1 MREMAKRVGVASVV
15 AVLLGGCA
23 AIQREEA
30 QQTESTLSAAGFQM
44 KPADTPERLAHL
56 QTMLKRFAGAG
67 VNADALAA
75 QLQKEGADAFVKS
88 WNELLA
94 RIAEKCESLRK
105 AG

>member
-1 MREMAKRVGVASVV
+1 MPEET
-15 AVLLGGCA
+15 LLAFADHGKVRPALPRDGGDA
-23 AIQREEA
+23 EA
-30 QQTESTLSAAGFQM
+30 
-44 KPADTPERLAHL
+44 
-56 QTMLKRFAGAG
+56 MLKRFAGAG
-67 VNADALAA
+67 VNTDALAA